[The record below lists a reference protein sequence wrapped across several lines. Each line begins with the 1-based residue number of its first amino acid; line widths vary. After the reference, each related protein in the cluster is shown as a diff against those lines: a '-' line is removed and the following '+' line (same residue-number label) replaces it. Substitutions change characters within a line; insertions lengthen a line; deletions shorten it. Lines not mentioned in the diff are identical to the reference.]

1 MERIFD
7 IGEYGDRVRLDGGR
21 IAICRAD
28 GTTEFVPVGDVAMLM
43 FSEPGLSVSKGSCR
57 CSRRC
62 RGQRC
67 HCGSA
72 C

>member
-28 GTTEFVPVGDVAMLM
+28 GMTEFVPVGDVAMLM
-43 FSEPGLSVSKGSCR
+43 FSEPGLSVSVAVLAELAS
-57 CSRRC
+57 S
-62 RGQRC
+62 
-67 HCGSA
+67 
-72 C
+72 